1 VDVKGA
7 GVVKSVVQL
16 SEGSYVKVLV
26 RVSVHRHLLE

>member
-1 VDVKGA
+1 VDVDGC
-7 GVVKSVVQL
+7 GVVKEVVQL